1 MKSFLLEITAAIFEK
16 KDDKTDKYLVDMI
29 LDKAGAKGTGK
40 WTSQEGLDLP
50 MPIPTID
57 SAVMTRNLSSLID
70 ERKEAAALY
79 KTHPQKIETDKKEF
93 INQLKEGLYFATL
106 ISYSQGLAMLT
117 TASSELKMDIPL
129 PEVVSVWRGG
139 CIIRSAMLDGFKKA
153 YQNPNLKNL
162 LLDPNIAN
170 ILQQK
175 ESSLSK
181 VVSIAALNNYPAAGL
196 MASLNYFNAY
206 RRKVL
211 PTNLVQAQRD
221 FFGAHTYQ
229 RTDDPAGVFHTEWE

>member
-1 MKSFLLEITAAIFEK
+1 M
-16 KDDKTDKYLVDMI
+16 M
-29 LDKAGAKGTGK
+29 
-40 WTSQEGLDLP
+40 
-50 MPIPTID
+50 
-57 SAVMTRNLSSLID
+57 RNLSSLID

-79 KTHPQKIETDKKEF
+79 KTDPQKIETDKKEF
-93 INQLKEGLYFATL
+93 INQLREALYFATL
-106 ISYSQGLAMLT
+106 ISYAQGLAMLT
-117 TASSELKMDIPL
+117 TASTELKMDIPL

-139 CIIRSAMLDGFKKA
+139 CIIRSAMLDVFKKA

-162 LLDPNIAN
+162 LRDPNIAK
-170 ILQQK
+170 ILEQK
-175 ESSLSK
+175 ESSLQK

-196 MASLNYFNAY
+196 MSSLNYFNAY
-206 RRKVL
+206 RRRVL